1 LVGPA
6 GQILWN
12 VPKSASVEHIIQ
24 LLRNRF
30 GAVHQQERFRAEL
43 LCRKRKP
50 HESLQTVYPDVCKLI
65 SLAYP
70 GESSSLLDLVARDA
84 FLQSLND
91 PDLCVRIL
99 EKEPTA
105 LSIACMLEAYDKC
118 AGRSEKSNCNNADFV
133 KVKPKYVTSM
143 TKYD

>member
-1 LVGPA
+1 
-6 GQILWN
+6 
-12 VPKSASVEHIIQ
+12 

-43 LCRKRKP
+43 RCRKRKP
-50 HESLQTVYPDVCKLI
+50 HESLQTVYTDVCKLI

-99 EKEPTA
+99 EKEPTLIDQA
-105 LSIACMLEAYDKC
+105 LSIACRLEAYDKC
-118 AGRSEKSNCNNADFV
+118 AGRQ
-133 KVKPKYVTSM
+133 TG
-143 TKYD
+143 